1 MPSTPKT
8 TKPKTTKPKTTKPK
22 TTKPKTTTPNTK
34 SKKQIVVAT
43 EFDYDIA
50 NAEPFKYG
58 TELKIDDLELLLTQA
73 ADAYYNTETP
83 LVSDDAFDVLLDVLR
98 ARAPKSKVLKQLR
111 APLPPAAPGTI
122 KVKLP
127 YHLGSMDKVKPGER
141 ALTNWL
147 NKWSGPYVISEKLDG
162 LSSLLILKV
171 VEGSLKQD
179 ILEQK
184 FYKHGD
190 EGESEEIGH
199 MLGFIRAAP
208 TDPAGQAALI
218 REIKRAN
225 PETQTLAVRGE
236 IIIKKAVFT
245 AKYSKDYPK
254 ARSLISGMVNSLP
267 EKYNLQDVRQ
277 KARDLDFVAYTIL
290 DPDSGLKQSDQFR
303 LLEQCGFLTA
313 RHTSIPASGL
323 TEDRLK
329 ELLLEYK
336 AASEYEIDGIIVND
350 DLEAH
355 TYPKSGNPKYA
366 VAFKMRL
373 EEQMA
378 TTTVEFVEYNITK
391 NGLLKPRVKFAPVVI
406 GGDSINYATGF
417 NAKFIRDNNLGPGAQ
432 IHVIKSGDVIPYIL
446 DVLRPATSG
455 KWQEPDIPYDWVEGG
470 IDIHPRNLE
479 DAPEMINRVLLHFFD
494 TLGVDGL
501 KAGTLDKLI
510 NAGFNSVNL
519 ILALH
524 PESLL
529 VIPGFQVKS
538 AQKLVD
544 NIRAGVLEKEHR
556 LSVIMTAANLWP
568 GFGVKRFELVCSA
581 VAHQRLLG
589 QQKPDITKTELVA
602 IDGFSDKTAEAFLD
616 GLPKFREWLAEH
628 PKLQII
634 NPIVTEQEKATQ
646 QQLVMQQQT
655 TATGLLA
662 ELRNKKVVFTGF
674 RDAGLEAKLG
684 IYGIT
689 IQSGVNKTTNLVVAA
704 NPGETSSK
712 LEKARELGIRIMSA
726 DDFKAATS

>member
-1 MPSTPKT
+1 MPSTPTKAT
-8 TKPKTTKPKTTKPK
+8 TPKSQKAKPT
-22 TTKPKTTTPNTK
+22 KTTTP
-34 SKKQIVVAT
+34 KKKVKADGAADGKKFDYGMAT
-43 EFDYDIA
+43 E
-50 NAEPFKYG
+50 EPFKYG
-58 TELKIDDLELLLTQA
+58 TELSVIDLEQLLTQA
-73 ADAYYNTETP
+73 ADAYYNTDHP

-98 ARAPKSKVLKQLR
+98 DRAPKSKVLKQLR
-111 APLPPAAPGTI
+111 APLPPAAPGAT

-141 ALTNWL
+141 TLTNWL
-147 NKWSGPYVISEKLDG
+147 AKFQGPYVISEKLDG

-171 VEGSLKQD
+171 VDGST
-179 ILEQK
+179 LEQR

-199 MLGFIRAAP
+199 MLGFIRAVP
-208 TDPAGQAALI
+208 TDASARQSLI
-218 REIKRAN
+218 NMIKRLN

-254 ARSLISGMVNSLP
+254 ARSLIAGMVNSLP

-290 DPDSGLKQSDQFR
+290 DPDNGLKQSLQFQ
-303 LLEQCGFLTA
+303 LLTEAGFITA
-313 RHTSIPASGL
+313 RNTPVPAGGL

-336 AASEYEIDGIIVND
+336 AASLYEIDGIIVND
-350 DLEAH
+350 DLAAH

-378 TTTVEFVEYNITK
+378 TTTIEFVEYNITK
-391 NGLLKPRVKFAPVVI
+391 NGLLKPRVKFAPVII

-446 DVLRPATSG
+446 DVLKPATSG
-455 KWQEPDIPYDWVEGG
+455 SWQEPTIQFDWVEGG
-470 IDIHPRNLE
+470 IDIRPRNIA

-510 NAGFNSVNL
+510 NSGFNSVNL
-519 ILALH
+519 ILSLH
-524 PESLL
+524 PESLIN
-529 VIPGFQVKS
+529 IPGFQVKS

-544 NIRAGVLEKEHR
+544 NIRMGVLDKPHK

-568 GFGVKRFELVCSA
+568 GFGVKRFDLVCAA
-581 VAHQRLLG
+581 VHQERLLG
-589 QQKPDITKTELVA
+589 HLKPELAKAELVA
-602 IDGFSDKTAEAFLD
+602 IDGFSDKTADAFLES
-616 GLPKFREWLAEH
+616 LPKFRSWLAEH
-628 PKLQII
+628 PRLKLI
-634 NPIVTEQEKATQ
+634 NPQAAAHEAQKAHQLAQ
-646 QQLVMQQQT
+646 QQQAV
-655 TATGLLA
+655 ATGLLA
-662 ELRNKKVVFTGF
+662 ELNGKKVVFTGF
-674 RDAGLEAKLG
+674 RDADLEAKLAG
-684 IYGIT
+684 YGIT
-689 IQSGVNKTTNLVVAA
+689 IQSGVNKTTELVVAA
-704 NPGETSSK
+704 NPDEASSK
-712 LEKARELGIRIMSA
+712 LEKARELGIRIMGA
-726 DDFKAATS
+726 DDFKKSIGK

>member
-1 MPSTPKT
+1 MPSIPKT
-8 TKPKTTKPKTTKPK
+8 TKPKTTKPKTNTPK
-22 TTKPKTTTPNTK
+22 TK
-34 SKKQIVVAT
+34 SKTQIVVSP

-73 ADAYYNTETP
+73 ADAYYNTDRQ
-83 LVSDDAFDVLLDVLR
+83 LISDNSFDVLLDLLR

-111 APLPPAAPGTI
+111 APLPPAASGAV

-141 ALTNWL
+141 ALANWL
-147 NKWSGPYVISEKLDG
+147 SKYQGPYVISEKLDG

-171 VEGSLKQD
+171 TPTTDDTGMGAGQET
-179 ILEQK
+179 LEQK

-199 MLGFIRAAP
+199 MLGFIRATP
-208 TDPAGQAALI
+208 NDPAGRAALI

-236 IIIKKAVFT
+236 IIIKKSVF
-245 AKYSKDYPK
+245 AGKYSKDYPK

-267 EKYNLQDVRQ
+267 EKYNTQEVRQ

-290 DPDSGLKQSDQFR
+290 DPPSGLKQSDQFR

-313 RHTSIPASGL
+313 RHMSIPAGGL

-391 NGLLKPRVKFAPVVI
+391 NGLLKPRVKFTPIVI

-446 DVLRPATSG
+446 DVLKPAANG
-455 KWQEPDIPYDWVEGG
+455 RWQEPDIPYDWVEGG
-470 IDIHPRNLE
+470 IDIRPRNLA

-538 AQKLVD
+538 AQKLVN
-544 NIRAGVLEKEHR
+544 NIRVGVLEKEHR

-602 IDGFSDKTAEAFLD
+602 IDGFSDKTAEAFLE

-634 NPIVTEQEKATQ
+634 NPIVTAQEKATQ
-646 QQLVMQQQT
+646 QQLVMEQQA

-689 IQSGVNKTTNLVVAA
+689 VQSGVNKTTNLVVAS
-704 NPGETSSK
+704 NPGEASSK

>member
-1 MPSTPKT
+1 MPSIPKT
-8 TKPKTTKPKTTKPK
+8 TKPKTTKPKTNTPK
-22 TTKPKTTTPNTK
+22 TK
-34 SKKQIVVAT
+34 SKTQIVVSP

-73 ADAYYNTETP
+73 ADAYYNTDRQ
-83 LVSDDAFDVLLDVLR
+83 LISDNSFDVLLDLLR

-111 APLPPAAPGTI
+111 APLPPAASGAV

-141 ALTNWL
+141 ALANWL
-147 NKWSGPYVISEKLDG
+147 SKYQGPYVISEKLDG

-171 VEGSLKQD
+171 TPTTDDTGMGAGQET
-179 ILEQK
+179 LEQK

-208 TDPAGQAALI
+208 NDPAGRAALI

-236 IIIKKAVFT
+236 IIIKKSVF
-245 AKYSKDYPK
+245 AGKYSKDYPK

-267 EKYNLQDVRQ
+267 EKYNTQEVRQ

-290 DPDSGLKQSDQFR
+290 DPPSGLKQSDQFR

-313 RHTSIPASGL
+313 RHMSIPAGGL

-391 NGLLKPRVKFAPVVI
+391 NGLLKPRVKFTPIVI

-446 DVLRPATSG
+446 DVLKPAANG
-455 KWQEPDIPYDWVEGG
+455 RWQEPDIPYDWVEGG
-470 IDIHPRNLE
+470 IDIRPRNLA

-538 AQKLVD
+538 AQKLVN
-544 NIRAGVLEKEHR
+544 NIRVGVLEKEHR

-602 IDGFSDKTAEAFLD
+602 IDGFSDKTAEAFLE

-634 NPIVTEQEKATQ
+634 NPIVTAQEKATQ
-646 QQLVMQQQT
+646 QQLVMEQQA

-689 IQSGVNKTTNLVVAA
+689 VQSGVNKTTNLVVAS
-704 NPGETSSK
+704 NPGEASSK

>member
-1 MPSTPKT
+1 MPNT
-8 TKPKTTKPKTTKPK
+8 PKTTKPK
-22 TTKPKTTTPNTK
+22 TTKPKTTTPKTK
-34 SKKQIVVAT
+34 SKTQIVVSP

-73 ADAYYNTETP
+73 ADAYYNTDRQ
-83 LVSDDAFDVLLDVLR
+83 LISDNSFDVLLDLLR

-111 APLPPAAPGTI
+111 APLPPAASGAV

-141 ALTNWL
+141 ALANWL
-147 NKWSGPYVISEKLDG
+147 SKYQGPYVISEKLDG

-171 VEGSLKQD
+171 TPTTNDTGMGAGQET
-179 ILEQK
+179 LEQK

-208 TDPAGQAALI
+208 NDPAGRAALI

-236 IIIKKAVFT
+236 IIIKKSVF
-245 AKYSKDYPK
+245 AGKYSKDYPK

-267 EKYNLQDVRQ
+267 EKYNTQEVRQ

-290 DPDSGLKQSDQFR
+290 DPPSGLKQSDQFR

-313 RHTSIPASGL
+313 RHMSIPAGGL

-391 NGLLKPRVKFAPVVI
+391 NGLLKPRVKFTPIVI

-446 DVLRPATSG
+446 DVLKPAANG
-455 KWQEPDIPYDWVEGG
+455 RWQEPDIPYDWVEGG
-470 IDIHPRNLE
+470 IDIRPRNLA

-529 VIPGFQVKS
+529 VIPGFQIKS
-538 AQKLVD
+538 AQKLVN
-544 NIRAGVLEKEHR
+544 NIRVGVLEKEHR

-602 IDGFSDKTAEAFLD
+602 IDGFSDKTAEAFLE

-634 NPIVTEQEKATQ
+634 NPIVTAQEKATQ
-646 QQLVMQQQT
+646 QQLVMEQQA

-689 IQSGVNKTTNLVVAA
+689 VQSGVNKTTNLVVAA
-704 NPGETSSK
+704 NPGEASSK

>member
-8 TKPKTTKPKTTKPK
+8 TKPKTTTPK
-22 TTKPKTTTPNTK
+22 TK
-34 SKKQIVVAT
+34 SKKHTAST
-43 EFDYDIA
+43 REFDFSMA
-50 NAEPFKYG
+50 TSEPFKYG
-58 TELKIDDLELLLTQA
+58 TELEIDDLEQLLTLT
-73 ADAYYNTETP
+73 ADAYYNTDRP

-111 APLPPAAPGTI
+111 APLPPAASGAV

-147 NKWSGPYVISEKLDG
+147 SKYQGPYVISEKLDG

-171 VEGSLKQD
+171 IPATNDTGVGAGQET
-179 ILEQK
+179 LEQK

-199 MLGFIRAAP
+199 MLGFIRATP
-208 TDPAGQAALI
+208 TDPAARTALI

-225 PETQTLAVRGE
+225 PETQTLAIRGE
-236 IIIKKAVFT
+236 IIIKKSAFT

-254 ARSLISGMVNSLP
+254 ARSLIAGMVNSLP
-267 EKYNLQDVRQ
+267 EKYNLQEVRQ

-290 DPDSGLKQSDQFR
+290 DPSSGLKQSEQFG
-303 LLEQCGFLTA
+303 LLDRCGFLTA
-313 RHTSIPASGL
+313 RHSQITAGGL

-350 DLEAH
+350 DLEVH

-417 NAKFIRDNNLGPGAQ
+417 NAKFIRDNNLGVGAQ

-455 KWQEPDIPYDWVEGG
+455 RWQEPDIPYDWVEGG
-470 IDIHPRNLE
+470 IDIRPRNLA

-524 PESLL
+524 PESLIN
-529 VIPGFQVKS
+529 IPGFQVKS

-544 NIRAGVLEKEHR
+544 NIRVGVLEKEHR

-568 GFGVKRFELVCSA
+568 GFGVKRFELVCA
-581 VAHQRLLG
+581 VVPQQRLLG
-589 QQKPDITKTELVA
+589 LQKPELIKTELVA
-602 IDGFSDKTAEAFLD
+602 IDGFSDKTADAFLE
-616 GLPKFREWLAEH
+616 GLPKFRMWLAEH
-628 PKLQII
+628 PKLRLL
-634 NPIVTEQEKATQ
+634 NPIVATQEKETQ
-646 QQLVMQQQT
+646 QQLVMQKQA

-662 ELRNKKVVFTGF
+662 DLRDKKVVFTGF
-674 RDAGLEAKLG
+674 RDAELEAKLG
-684 IYGIT
+684 TYGIT
-689 IQSGVNKTTNLVVAA
+689 IQSGVNKTTALVVAA
-704 NPGETSSK
+704 NPGEASSK

-726 DDFKAATS
+726 DDFKAATA

>member
-1 MPSTPKT
+1 MPSIPTNATTTNKTDKPQKQGKSTTPK
-8 TKPKTTKPKTTKPK
+8 KTIP
-22 TTKPKTTTPNTK
+22 
-34 SKKQIVVAT
+34 KKQQASDASKRAFDFEMAT
-43 EFDYDIA
+43 
-50 NAEPFKYG
+50 AEPFKYG
-58 TELKIDDLELLLTQA
+58 TELSVADLEHLLTQA
-73 ADAYYNTETP
+73 ADAYYNTDQP

-98 ARAPKSKVLKQLR
+98 DRAPKSKVLKQLR
-111 APLPPAAPGTI
+111 APLPPAAPGAT

-141 ALTNWL
+141 TLTNWL
-147 NKWSGPYVISEKLDG
+147 AKFTGPYVISEKLDG
-162 LSSLLILKV
+162 LSSLLILKIAD
-171 VEGSLKQD
+171 GD

-199 MLGFIRAAP
+199 MLGFIRAVP
-208 TDPAGQAALI
+208 TEAATRTNLI
-218 REIKRAN
+218 KMIKKLN

-236 IIIKKAVFT
+236 IIIKKSVFT

-254 ARSLISGMVNSLP
+254 ARSLIAGMVNSLP
-267 EKYNLQDVRQ
+267 EKYNLQEVRQ

-290 DPDSGLKQSDQFR
+290 DPQAGLKQSRQFQ
-303 LLEQCGFLTA
+303 LLTEAGFLTA
-313 RHTSIPASGL
+313 RHSEVAANGL

-336 AASEYEIDGIIVND
+336 AASEYEIDGIIIND

-391 NGLLKPRVKFAPVVI
+391 NGLLKPRVKFTPVVI

-417 NAKFIRDNNLGPGAQ
+417 NAKFIRDNNLGQGAQ

-446 DVLRPATSG
+446 DVLKPATSG
-455 KWQEPDIPYDWVEGG
+455 RWQEPNIPFDWVEGG
-470 IDIHPRNLE
+470 IDIRPRNMS

-519 ILALH
+519 ILSLH
-524 PESLL
+524 PESLIN
-529 VIPGFQVKS
+529 IPGFQVKS

-544 NIRAGVLEKEHR
+544 NIHAGVLDKEHR
-556 LSVIMTAANLWP
+556 LSVIMTAANIWP
-568 GFGVKRFELVCSA
+568 GFGVRRFDIVCA
-581 VAHQRLLG
+581 AIPQPRLLG
-589 QQKPDITKTELVA
+589 QQKPDPTKTELVA
-602 IDGFSDKTAEAFLD
+602 IDGFSDKTADAFLE
-616 GLPKFREWLAEH
+616 GLPKFRAWLVEH
-628 PKLQII
+628 PRLKLI
-634 NPIVTEQEKATQ
+634 NPQAAAKEAQAAELIIQKQ
-646 QQLVMQQQT
+646 Q
-655 TATGLLA
+655 ASASGILA
-662 ELRNKKVVFTGF
+662 ELHGKKVVFTGF
-674 RDAGLEAKLG
+674 RDADLESKLVG
-684 IYGIT
+684 YGIT
-689 IQSGVNKTTNLVVAA
+689 IQSGVNKTTALVVAA
-704 NPGETSSK
+704 NPDESSSK
-712 LEKARELGIRIMSA
+712 LEKARELGIQIMSVA
-726 DDFKAATS
+726 DFRVAIGN

>member
-8 TKPKTTKPKTTKPK
+8 TKPKTTTPK
-22 TTKPKTTTPNTK
+22 TK
-34 SKKQIVVAT
+34 SKTQIVVSP

-73 ADAYYNTETP
+73 ADAYYNTDRQ
-83 LVSDDAFDVLLDVLR
+83 LISDNSFDVLLDLLR

-111 APLPPAAPGTI
+111 APLPPAASGAV

-141 ALTNWL
+141 ALANWL
-147 NKWSGPYVISEKLDG
+147 SKYQGPYVISEKLDG

-171 VEGSLKQD
+171 TPTTNDTGMGAGQET
-179 ILEQK
+179 LEQK

-208 TDPAGQAALI
+208 NDPAGRAALI

-236 IIIKKAVFT
+236 IIIKKSVF
-245 AKYSKDYPK
+245 AGKYSKDYPK

-267 EKYNLQDVRQ
+267 EKYNTQEVRQ

-290 DPDSGLKQSDQFR
+290 DPPSGLKQSDQFR

-313 RHTSIPASGL
+313 RHMSIPAGGL

-391 NGLLKPRVKFAPVVI
+391 NGLLKPRVKFTPIVI

-446 DVLRPATSG
+446 DVLKPAANG
-455 KWQEPDIPYDWVEGG
+455 RWQEPDIPYDWVEGG
-470 IDIHPRNLE
+470 IDIRPRNLA

-538 AQKLVD
+538 AQKLVN
-544 NIRAGVLEKEHR
+544 NIRVGVLEKEHR

-602 IDGFSDKTAEAFLD
+602 IDGFSDKTAEAFLE

-634 NPIVTEQEKATQ
+634 NPIVTAQEKATQ
-646 QQLVMQQQT
+646 QQLVMEQQA

-689 IQSGVNKTTNLVVAA
+689 VQSGVNKTTNLVVAS
-704 NPGETSSK
+704 NPGEASSK

>member
-1 MPSTPKT
+1 MPSIPKT
-8 TKPKTTKPKTTKPK
+8 TKPKTTKPKTNTPK
-22 TTKPKTTTPNTK
+22 TK
-34 SKKQIVVAT
+34 SKTQIVVSP

-73 ADAYYNTETP
+73 ADAYYNTDRQ
-83 LVSDDAFDVLLDVLR
+83 LISDNSFDVLLDLLR

-111 APLPPAAPGTI
+111 APLPPAASGAV

-141 ALTNWL
+141 ALANWL
-147 NKWSGPYVISEKLDG
+147 SKYQGPYVISEKLDG

-171 VEGSLKQD
+171 TPTTNDTGMGAGQET
-179 ILEQK
+179 LEQK

-208 TDPAGQAALI
+208 NDPAGRAALI

-236 IIIKKAVFT
+236 IIIKKSVF
-245 AKYSKDYPK
+245 AGKYSKDYPK

-267 EKYNLQDVRQ
+267 EKYNTQEVRQ

-290 DPDSGLKQSDQFR
+290 DPPSGLKQSDQFR

-313 RHTSIPASGL
+313 RHMSIPAGGL

-391 NGLLKPRVKFAPVVI
+391 NGLLKPRVKFTPIVI

-446 DVLRPATSG
+446 DVLKPAANG
-455 KWQEPDIPYDWVEGG
+455 RWQEPDIPYDWVEGG
-470 IDIHPRNLE
+470 IDIRPRNLA

-538 AQKLVD
+538 AQKLVN
-544 NIRAGVLEKEHR
+544 NIRVGVLEKEHR

-602 IDGFSDKTAEAFLD
+602 IDGFSDKTAEAFLE

-634 NPIVTEQEKATQ
+634 NPIVTAQEKATQ
-646 QQLVMQQQT
+646 QQLVMEQQA

-689 IQSGVNKTTNLVVAA
+689 VQSGVNKTTNLVVAS
-704 NPGETSSK
+704 NPGEASSK

>member
-1 MPSTPKT
+1 MPSTPTKAT
-8 TKPKTTKPKTTKPK
+8 TPKSQKAKPT
-22 TTKPKTTTPNTK
+22 KTTTP
-34 SKKQIVVAT
+34 KKKVKADGAADGKKFDYGMAT
-43 EFDYDIA
+43 E
-50 NAEPFKYG
+50 EPFKYG
-58 TELKIDDLELLLTQA
+58 TELSVIDLEQLLTQA
-73 ADAYYNTETP
+73 ADAYYNTDHP

-98 ARAPKSKVLKQLR
+98 DRAPKSKVLKQLR
-111 APLPPAAPGTI
+111 APLPPAAPGAT

-141 ALTNWL
+141 TLTNWL
-147 NKWSGPYVISEKLDG
+147 AKFQGPYVISEKLDG

-171 VEGSLKQD
+171 VDGST
-179 ILEQK
+179 LEQR

-199 MLGFIRAAP
+199 MLGFIRAVP
-208 TDPAGQAALI
+208 TDASARQSLI
-218 REIKRAN
+218 NMIKRLN

-254 ARSLISGMVNSLP
+254 ARSLIAGMVNSLP

-290 DPDSGLKQSDQFR
+290 DPDNGLKQSLQFQ
-303 LLEQCGFLTA
+303 LLTEAGFITA
-313 RHTSIPASGL
+313 RNTPVPAGGL

-336 AASEYEIDGIIVND
+336 AASLYEIDGIIVND
-350 DLEAH
+350 DLAAH

-378 TTTVEFVEYNITK
+378 TTTIEFVEYNITK
-391 NGLLKPRVKFAPVVI
+391 NGLLKPRVKFAPVII

-446 DVLRPATSG
+446 DVLKPATSG
-455 KWQEPDIPYDWVEGG
+455 SWQEPTIQFDWVEGG
-470 IDIHPRNLE
+470 IDIRPRNIA

-510 NAGFNSVNL
+510 NSGFNSVNL
-519 ILALH
+519 ILSLH
-524 PESLL
+524 PESLIN
-529 VIPGFQVKS
+529 IPGFQVKS

-544 NIRAGVLEKEHR
+544 NIRMGVLDKPHK

-568 GFGVKRFELVCSA
+568 GFGVKRFDLVCAA
-581 VAHQRLLG
+581 VHQERLLG
-589 QQKPDITKTELVA
+589 HLKPELAKAELVA
-602 IDGFSDKTAEAFLD
+602 IDGFSDKTADAFLES
-616 GLPKFREWLAEH
+616 LPKFRSWLAEH
-628 PKLQII
+628 PRLKLI
-634 NPIVTEQEKATQ
+634 NPQAAAHEAQKAHQLAQ
-646 QQLVMQQQT
+646 QQQAV
-655 TATGLLA
+655 ATGLLA
-662 ELRNKKVVFTGF
+662 ELNGKKVVFTGF
-674 RDAGLEAKLG
+674 RDADLEAKLVR
-684 IYGIT
+684 YGIT
-689 IQSGVNKTTNLVVAA
+689 IQSGVNKTTELVVAA
-704 NPGETSSK
+704 NPDEASSK
-712 LEKARELGIRIMSA
+712 LEKARELGIRIMGA
-726 DDFKAATS
+726 DDFKKSIGK

>member
-1 MPSTPKT
+1 MSSTPKT
-8 TKPKTTKPKTTKPK
+8 DKPKKTR
-22 TTKPKTTTPNTK
+22 TP
-34 SKKQIVVAT
+34 KKQNQLAVTDFDFIQAT
-43 EFDYDIA
+43 K
-50 NAEPFKYG
+50 EPFKYG
-58 TELKIDDLELLLTQA
+58 TELEIDNLEQLLALA
-73 ADAYYNTETP
+73 ANAYYNTDKP

-98 ARAPKSKVLKQLR
+98 SRAPKSKVLKQLR
-111 APLPPAAPGTI
+111 APLPPAAPGVT

-127 YHLGSMDKVKPGER
+127 YHLGSMTKIKPGER
-141 ALTNWL
+141 SLALWL
-147 NKWSGPYVISEKLDG
+147 GKYPGPYIISEKLDG

-171 VEGSLKQD
+171 LPASSSDSQET
-179 ILEQK
+179 LEQK

-190 EGESEEIGH
+190 EGESEEISH
-199 MLGFIRAAP
+199 MLGFIRATP
-208 TDPAGQAALI
+208 TEPASRSALI
-218 REIKRAN
+218 KLIKRLN

-236 IIIKKAVFT
+236 IIIKKSVFT

-267 EKYNLQDVRQ
+267 EKYNQQDVRQ

-290 DPDSGLKQSDQFR
+290 DPDSGLKQSQQFQ
-303 LLEQCGFLTA
+303 LLTEGGFLTA
-313 RHTSIPASGL
+313 RHANIPAGGL
-323 TEDRLK
+323 TEERLE

-336 AASEYEIDGIIVND
+336 AVSEYEIDGIIVND
-350 DLEAH
+350 DLAAH
-355 TYPKSGNPKYA
+355 TYPKSGDPKYA

-446 DVLRPATSG
+446 DVLKPASSG
-455 KWQEPDIPYDWVEGG
+455 RWQEPDIAFDWVEGG
-470 IDIHPRNLE
+470 IDIRPRNLA
-479 DAPEMINRVLLHFFD
+479 DAPEMVNRVLLHFFD

-510 NAGFNSVNL
+510 NAGYNSVNL

-529 VIPGFQVKS
+529 TIPGFQVKS

-544 NIRAGVLEKEHR
+544 NIRTGVLDKEHR

-568 GFGVKRFELVCSA
+568 GFGVKRFDLVCA
-581 VAHQRLLG
+581 AIPQQRLLG
-589 QQKPDITKTELVA
+589 QQKPEISKQELVA
-602 IDGFSDKTAEAFLD
+602 IDGFSDKTADAFLD
-616 GLPKFREWLAEH
+616 GLPKFRAWLAEH
-628 PKLQII
+628 PKLRLI
-634 NPIVTEQEKATQ
+634 NPLVVAQAQAVQ
-646 QQLVMQQQT
+646 QQQAEQQQAA
-655 TATGLLA
+655 ATGLLA
-662 ELRNKKVVFTGF
+662 DLRGKKIVFTGF
-674 RDAGLEAKLG
+674 RDASLEAKLTS
-684 IYGIT
+684 YGIT
-689 IQSGVNKTTNLVVAA
+689 LQSGVNKTTALVVAA
-704 NPGETSSK
+704 NPDETGSK
-712 LEKARELGIRIMSA
+712 LDKARELGIRIIGA
-726 DDFKAATS
+726 AQFKTEIGIQ

>member
-8 TKPKTTKPKTTKPK
+8 TKPKTTTPK
-22 TTKPKTTTPNTK
+22 TK
-34 SKKQIVVAT
+34 SKTQIVVSP

-73 ADAYYNTETP
+73 ADAYYNTDRQ
-83 LVSDDAFDVLLDVLR
+83 LISDNSFDVLLDLLR

-111 APLPPAAPGTI
+111 APLPPAASGAV

-141 ALTNWL
+141 ALANWL
-147 NKWSGPYVISEKLDG
+147 SKYQGPYVISEKLDG

-171 VEGSLKQD
+171 TPTTDDTGMGAGQET
-179 ILEQK
+179 LEQK

-199 MLGFIRAAP
+199 MLGFIRATP
-208 TDPAGQAALI
+208 NDPAGRAALI

-236 IIIKKAVFT
+236 IIIKKSVF
-245 AKYSKDYPK
+245 AGKYSKDYPK

-267 EKYNLQDVRQ
+267 EKYNTQEVRQ

-290 DPDSGLKQSDQFR
+290 DPPSGLKQSDQFR

-313 RHTSIPASGL
+313 RHMSIPAGGL

-391 NGLLKPRVKFAPVVI
+391 NGLLKPRVKFTPIVI

-446 DVLRPATSG
+446 DVLKPAANG
-455 KWQEPDIPYDWVEGG
+455 RWQEPDIPYDWVEGG
-470 IDIHPRNLE
+470 IDIRPRNLA

-538 AQKLVD
+538 AQKLVN
-544 NIRAGVLEKEHR
+544 NIRVGVLEKEHR

-602 IDGFSDKTAEAFLD
+602 IDGFSDKTAEAFLE

-634 NPIVTEQEKATQ
+634 NPIVTAQEKATQ
-646 QQLVMQQQT
+646 QQLVMEQQA

-689 IQSGVNKTTNLVVAA
+689 VQSGVNKTTNLVVAS
-704 NPGETSSK
+704 NPGEASSK

>member
-1 MPSTPKT
+1 MPSTPTKAT
-8 TKPKTTKPKTTKPK
+8 TPKSQKAKPT
-22 TTKPKTTTPNTK
+22 KTTTP
-34 SKKQIVVAT
+34 KKKVKADGAADGKKFDYGMAT
-43 EFDYDIA
+43 E
-50 NAEPFKYG
+50 EPFKYG
-58 TELKIDDLELLLTQA
+58 TELSVIDLEQLLTQA
-73 ADAYYNTETP
+73 ADAYYNTDHP

-98 ARAPKSKVLKQLR
+98 DRAPKSKVLKQLR
-111 APLPPAAPGTI
+111 APLPPAAPGAT

-141 ALTNWL
+141 TLTNWL
-147 NKWSGPYVISEKLDG
+147 AKFQGPYVISEKLDG

-171 VEGSLKQD
+171 VDGST
-179 ILEQK
+179 LEQR

-199 MLGFIRAAP
+199 MLGFIRAVP
-208 TDPAGQAALI
+208 TDASARQSLI
-218 REIKRAN
+218 NMIKRLN

-254 ARSLISGMVNSLP
+254 ARSLIAGMVNSLP

-290 DPDSGLKQSDQFR
+290 DPDNGLKQSLQFQ
-303 LLEQCGFLTA
+303 LLTEAGFITA
-313 RHTSIPASGL
+313 RNTPVPAGGL

-336 AASEYEIDGIIVND
+336 AASLYEIDGIIVND
-350 DLEAH
+350 DLAAH
-355 TYPKSGNPKYA
+355 TYPKSGTPKYA

-378 TTTVEFVEYNITK
+378 TTTIEFVEYNITK
-391 NGLLKPRVKFAPVVI
+391 NGLLKPRVKFAPVII

-417 NAKFIRDNNLGPGAQ
+417 NDKFIRDNNLGPGAQ

-446 DVLRPATSG
+446 DVLKPATSG
-455 KWQEPDIPYDWVEGG
+455 SWQEPTIQFDWVEGG
-470 IDIHPRNLE
+470 IDIRPRNIA

-510 NAGFNSVNL
+510 NSGFNSVNL
-519 ILALH
+519 ILSLH
-524 PESLL
+524 PESLIN
-529 VIPGFQVKS
+529 IPGFQVKS

-544 NIRAGVLEKEHR
+544 NIRMGVLDKPHK

-568 GFGVKRFELVCSA
+568 GFGVKRFDLVCAA
-581 VAHQRLLG
+581 VHQERLLG
-589 QQKPDITKTELVA
+589 HLKPELAKAELVA
-602 IDGFSDKTAEAFLD
+602 IDGFSDKTADAFLES
-616 GLPKFREWLAEH
+616 LPKFRSWLAEH
-628 PKLQII
+628 PRLKLI
-634 NPIVTEQEKATQ
+634 NPQAAAHEAQKAHQLAQ
-646 QQLVMQQQT
+646 QQQAV
-655 TATGLLA
+655 ATGLLA
-662 ELRNKKVVFTGF
+662 ELNGKKVVFTGF
-674 RDAGLEAKLG
+674 RDADLEAKLVR
-684 IYGIT
+684 YGIT
-689 IQSGVNKTTNLVVAA
+689 IQSGVNKTTELVVAA
-704 NPGETSSK
+704 NPDEASSK
-712 LEKARELGIRIMSA
+712 LEKARELGIRIMGA
-726 DDFKAATS
+726 DDFKKSIGK